1 MLARLLR
8 QELQMQTAAK
18 LRIRWDR
25 YRLIAAPEV
34 AAAIG
39 LLIGYASA
47 PFGAA
52 AGIGLAVLMAGA
64 LFFRP
69 RVHDSAGLFA
79 RRCCASRP
87 GGGDRRSAAE
97 LGLIDDYG

>member
-34 AAAIG
+34 AAAT
-39 LLIGYASA
+39 
-47 PFGAA
+47 
-52 AGIGLAVLMAGA
+52 
-64 LFFRP
+64 
-69 RVHDSAGLFA
+69 AGL
-79 RRCCASRP
+79 RLSW
-87 GGGDRRSAAE
+87 G
-97 LGLIDDYG
+97 

>member
-1 MLARLLR
+1 VR
-8 QELQMQTAAK
+8 
-18 LRIRWDR
+18 LRIPWSR
-25 YRLIAAPEV
+25 YRWIGVPEG

-64 LFFRP
+64 LLFRL
-69 RVHDSAGLFA
+69 RVHDPAGFLL
-79 RRCCASRP
+79 
-87 GGGDRRSAAE
+87 GDAALLCVAAATAVLR
-97 LGLIDDYG
+97 LG